1 MYRNLSSWKLGSWI
15 SLDLAGSLGK
25 TFFFFEKRS
34 LGKTDSAS
42 HCILTGS
49 LIATNSL
56 RQFIRREYISLLKNN
71 IFTQQTRWLHIII
84 NGQKVISMI
93 NKFNLEPIIIYH
105 LRFVVNML
113 CLIFLLW
120 YPRLYGFDSVYMFF
134 AYILG
139 APPPG
144 AGFKKSFP
152 PSYNFYEK

>member
-34 LGKTDSAS
+34 LGKTDSVS

-71 IFTQQTRWLHIII
+71 IFTQQTRLLYIFIS
-84 NGQKVISMI
+84 GQKVISMI
-93 NKFNLEPIIIYH
+93 NEFNLEPIIMYH
-105 LRFVVNML
+105 LDYMD
-113 CLIFLLW
+113 LIGYMCFSHTYWPLREASPLPQVLKNPFLL
-120 YPRLYGFDSVYMFF
+120 LTIFMKNKK
-134 AYILG
+134 YI
-139 APPPG
+139 
-144 AGFKKSFP
+144 
-152 PSYNFYEK
+152 

>member
-15 SLDLAGSLGK
+15 SLDLAG
-25 TFFFFEKRS
+25 S

-71 IFTQQTRWLHIII
+71 IFTQQTRLLHIII

-93 NKFNLEPIIIYH
+93 NEFNLEPIITYH

-120 YPRLYGFDSVYMFF
+120 YPRLYGFDWVYMFF

-139 APPPG
+139 APPP
-144 AGFKKSFP
+144 AHVLKNPFLPLTIFMKNKK
-152 PSYNFYEK
+152 YI